1 MNQFLVNT
9 KKLNF
14 SYTKI
19 RKEIE
24 NLELK
29 GPKRSIYGFL
39 GSNGSGKSNTIR
51 LLLVLLK
58 KHLGTLALFGEQFNS
73 KTQTRS
79 LEKDGALIENLILY
93 LHLNAVV
100 NLCFHQ
106 RFLNGVFILGSYRL
120 FFFQLQLLASI
131 FFSNFSIW
139 ILVRNVLF

>member
-39 GSNGSGKSNTIR
+39 GPNGSGKSNTIR

-58 KHLGTLALFGEQFNS
+58 KHLGTLALFGE
-73 KTQTRS
+73 
-79 LEKDGALIENLILY
+79 
-93 LHLNAVV
+93 
-100 NLCFHQ
+100 
-106 RFLNGVFILGSYRL
+106 
-120 FFFQLQLLASI
+120 
-131 FFSNFSIW
+131 
-139 ILVRNVLF
+139 

>member
-58 KHLGTLALFGEQFNS
+58 KHLGTLALFGE
-73 KTQTRS
+73 
-79 LEKDGALIENLILY
+79 
-93 LHLNAVV
+93 
-100 NLCFHQ
+100 
-106 RFLNGVFILGSYRL
+106 
-120 FFFQLQLLASI
+120 
-131 FFSNFSIW
+131 
-139 ILVRNVLF
+139 